1 MNKSLLKVVIFVFCI
16 SFIMAWLRPNA
27 MEEIGRLQAYVLN
40 GVPESEGYHP
50 AWEWEMSLDTVGTLS
65 VDYKTEYLRKDVPFI
80 ALYFSN
86 DSKDIGIGV
95 TINLSEQDKVG
106 LEMGANYYYEEK
118 TLVYNPIYVWKESDD
133 LEVHVDEKQIDEYLS
148 KYGLTRKDV
157 KEYQEYAIYDVI
169 VKTWSK
175 AYMRCY
181 WLEKWKL
188 KFCDTVD
195 NTFKPQE
202 GKGWPFDMEE

>member
-1 MNKSLLKVVIFVFCI
+1 
-16 SFIMAWLRPNA
+16 MAWLLPNA
-27 MEEIGRLQAYVLN
+27 MESIGRSQAYALN
-40 GVPESEGYHP
+40 RVPESEGYHP
-50 AWEWEMSLDTVGTLS
+50 AWEWEMALETFGMLH
-65 VDYKTEYLRKDVPFI
+65 VDYKTEYLRKDVLSM
-80 ALYFSN
+80 ALYFSDNSN
-86 DSKDIGIGV
+86 DIAIGAMV
-95 TINLSEQDKVG
+95 NLSEQDKVRMG
-106 LEMGANYYYEEK
+106 MGADYYYDEK
-118 TLVYNPIYVWKESDD
+118 TLVYDPIYIVQGESGNS
-133 LEVHVDEKQIDEYLS
+133 EVYVDEEKIDECLS

-157 KEYQEYAIYDVI
+157 KAYQEYAIYDVI

-202 GKGWPFDMEE
+202 GKGWPFNMEE

>member
-1 MNKSLLKVVIFVFCI
+1 MNKSLLKVIIFVFCI

-50 AWEWEMSLDTVGTLS
+50 AWEWEMSLDTVGTLG
-65 VDYKTEYLRKDVPFI
+65 VEYLRKDVPFI

-95 TINLSEQDKVG
+95 AINLSEQDKGG

-169 VKTWSK
+169 VKTW
-175 AYMRCY
+175 
-181 WLEKWKL
+181 KL